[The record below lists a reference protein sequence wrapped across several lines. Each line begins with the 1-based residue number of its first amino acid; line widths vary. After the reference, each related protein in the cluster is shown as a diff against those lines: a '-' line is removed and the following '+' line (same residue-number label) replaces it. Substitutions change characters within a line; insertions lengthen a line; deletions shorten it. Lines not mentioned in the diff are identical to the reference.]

1 MVMNAIEQRL
11 EEYRNKNKDFPT
23 YAELVELAKEVE
35 KNAYEKGY
43 KAAHN
48 RENERS
54 KNMKP

>member
-1 MVMNAIEQRL
+1 MNAIEQRL